1 MLDKLKLNNLVIT
14 NKKLILKARV
24 QTISKLI
31 QKLRKTKTKTAETP
45 KDKDRTRKYTECI
58 TELKTQKPVE
68 LMRQVLAKS
77 GGNTKA
83 VLTNGRSS
91 PKELAMAMLE
101 ENKIMS
107 QLLNNFR
114 QELKLSN
121 DKEKVKWREEILEV
135 SKRQA
140 KFKRTEEKK
149 RKRKELKE
157 IKANDK
163 KREEWLKENQQRLQD
178 GEEIVK
184 KEQEEHVNIKKIE
197 PAQTS
202 IPQDTA
208 SKAPIKEKEK
218 TLKEELKTK
227 PNQVNESN
235 QKKLTKQKEK
245 LKPDPKPEAAIK
257 PKSTKPETKA
267 NEATKQ
273 KPTKLKE
280 KPMKKPVKDR
290 PTHVIDPFFI
300 TQSGQPY
307 LSTAIDNSDGEED
320 EKAPRQGPTPVP
332 AANSWRK
339 QKYENSY
346 ERPAATQ
353 GEGKKIKFNDDG
365 EATVTA
371 TASTLSPAAAAD
383 SAPSVSTEGMHPSWI
398 AKQKWKPKIAEF
410 QGTKIKFDD

>member
-24 QTISKLI
+24 QTISKLV
-31 QKLRKTKTKTAETP
+31 QKLRKTKTKAAETQ
-45 KDKDRTRKYTECI
+45 KDKDRTRKYMECI

-83 VLTNGRSS
+83 VLTNGLSS
-91 PKELAMAMLE
+91 PNELAMAMLE

-114 QELKLSN
+114 QELKLST
-121 DKEKVKWREEILEV
+121 DKGKVEWREEILEV

-140 KFKRTEEKK
+140 KFQRTEEKK

-163 KREEWLKENQQRLQD
+163 KREEWLKENQQGLQE
-178 GEEIVK
+178 GEENVK
-184 KEQEEHVNIKKIE
+184 EEQEEHDQTKNIE
-197 PAQTS
+197 PTETS
-202 IPQDTA
+202 NPEDTP
-208 SKAPIKEKEK
+208 SKALAKEKQK
-218 TLKEELKTK
+218 KLKEKLKTK
-227 PNQVNESN
+227 PNKSNESN
-235 QKKLTKQKEK
+235 QKKLTKQKETLK
-245 LKPDPKPEAAIK
+245 PNLKPDAAIK
-257 PKSTKPETKA
+257 QRSTKPETNA

-273 KPTKLKE
+273 KPAKLKE
-280 KPMKKPVKDR
+280 KPIKKAAKDR

-307 LSTAIDNSDGEED
+307 LSTAIDNSDDEED
-320 EKAPRQGPTPVP
+320 EKAPRQAVP
-332 AANSWRK
+332 PAPAENGWRK

-346 ERPAATQ
+346 ERPATTQTQ

-371 TASTLSPAAAAD
+371 TAPTPSPAA
-383 SAPSVSTEGMHPSWI
+383 PTVSTEGMHPSWV